1 MLLLPKPCFWLCTS
15 FSNLEDLALVSL
27 LTELNNFSFQDRTA
41 AGFEMFEFGKKGLV
55 CKTMKLRWG
64 NTVPLFSW
72 GRLRYTASCCE
83 LQLHLPSNTELV
95 PMNVLFLVS
104 WKL

>member
-1 MLLLPKPCFWLCTS
+1 MLLLLKLCFWLYTL

-27 LTELNNFSFQDRTA
+27 LTELNNISFQDRTA
-41 AGFEMFEFGKKGLV
+41 AGFEMFEFGKKRLV

-72 GRLRYTASCCE
+72 GGLRYTASCCE

>member
-1 MLLLPKPCFWLCTS
+1 MLLLPKSCFWLGTL
-15 FSNLEDLALVSL
+15 FSNLEYFALVSL
-27 LTELNNFSFQDRTA
+27 LTELNNFPVPVRTP
-41 AGFEMFEFGKKGLV
+41 AGFEMFEAGKKGLV
-55 CKTMKLRWG
+55 CETMKLHWG
-64 NTVPLFSW
+64 NTVPLLSR
-72 GRLRYTASCCE
+72 GRLRYTTSGCE

>member
-1 MLLLPKPCFWLCTS
+1 
-15 FSNLEDLALVSL
+15 
-27 LTELNNFSFQDRTA
+27 
-41 AGFEMFEFGKKGLV
+41 MFESGKKGLV
-55 CKTMKLRWG
+55 CKTVKLRWG
-64 NTVPLFSW
+64 NPVPVLGLS
-72 GRLRYTASCCE
+72 YTASWCE